1 MLWDTAGQEEF
12 DAITKAYYRGETT
25 VASLCEDADMP
36 GVAGTH
42 RFHSSVAGLHSR
54 SPGMCAGL
62 LDHRQGVISGHRQ
75 LEGEGGGR
83 SRRYSYSSGAEQN

>member
-25 VASLCEDADMP
+25 VASLCEVAYVP
-36 GVAGTH
+36 GVVGTL
-42 RFHSSVAGLHSR
+42 RFDSSAAGLHSR

-62 LDHRQGVISGHRQ
+62 LDHRQGLISGHRQ

-83 SRRYSYSSGAEQN
+83 SRRYSHSSCAEQN